1 MITPPPPFF
10 SSSPFY
16 FLLLSFN
23 DLPRP
28 TAGSFLLP
36 VLGDVVVEADKKTCL
51 CCSVIRFHESATA
64 SNGDR
69 LAVQRAPLLL
79 VLLLDEED
87 EVESRDTE

>member
-36 VLGDVVVEADKKTCL
+36 VLGDVVVEADK
-51 CCSVIRFHESATA
+51 
-64 SNGDR
+64 
-69 LAVQRAPLLL
+69 
-79 VLLLDEED
+79 
-87 EVESRDTE
+87 